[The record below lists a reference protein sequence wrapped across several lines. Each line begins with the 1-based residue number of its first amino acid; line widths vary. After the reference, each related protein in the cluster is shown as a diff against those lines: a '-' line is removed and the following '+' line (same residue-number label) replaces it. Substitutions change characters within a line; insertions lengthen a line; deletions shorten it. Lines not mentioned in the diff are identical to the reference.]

1 MILFG
6 IFKNFGERERDVGL
20 DVKYKFNFIVIIMV
34 IIRKNYKFL
43 EKYFKYLM

>member
-6 IFKNFGERERDVGL
+6 ILKIFGERERDVGL

-34 IIRKNYKFL
+34 INKKKL
-43 EKYFKYLM
+43 

>member
-6 IFKNFGERERDVGL
+6 IFKIFGERDVGL

-34 IIRKNYKFL
+34 INKKKL
-43 EKYFKYLM
+43 